1 MSSLDFRPITAFF
14 VNLISYLKSKTDL
27 FKQQFLMRLG
37 LIIKKKTIFGEILR
51 MQQRGIIS
59 GLYSG
64 PRNSLLIEK
73 NCGNICL
80 DFFAFKWPPS
90 KIVLIIVAVM
100 LGLIV
105 SSECGVVTP
114 I

>member
-1 MSSLDFRPITAFF
+1 MSTLHFRPITAFF
-14 VNLISYLKSKTDL
+14 VHLIPYLKSKTDY
-27 FKQQFLMRLG
+27 FKQQFLMRLS

-73 NCGNICL
+73 NCENICS
-80 DFFAFKWPPS
+80 DFFAFKH
-90 KIVLIIVAVM
+90 
-100 LGLIV
+100 
-105 SSECGVVTP
+105 
-114 I
+114 